1 MKAIDILI
9 NSFLPE
15 DMRDYT
21 RVYDKK
27 GISKLMSEVAKKYP
41 DKYRMISKR
50 VSDAGR
56 RASYRQGETLTLN
69 DMRTPI
75 DKDSV
80 LAQMDTEISKLPN
93 KGTDAEKALAKLKV
107 YVNYSDKLRAM
118 TTKSLIPGKHGLAN
132 TTYSGA
138 KGSPAQLNSMI
149 TTPAMYTDYK
159 DKPIPIFIRRSFG
172 EGLRP
177 YEYLASMFGARKA
190 IISTKEATADAG
202 DLGKQMAQA
211 AISQIVTTQ
220 DCGTSNGIAVELD
233 DLDDILGRVT
243 VKAYN
248 GIDIGTPVD
257 RKVVGALEKQKVKK
271 VLVRS
276 PLTCK
281 AQQGVCAECGGIM
294 SNGKF
299 PSIGDAV
306 GLTAAQALAEP
317 LAQGSLNVK
326 HSGGIFSGKKTFSG
340 FNVINQ
346 IMQSPSTFPN
356 RAAVSEVHGR
366 VDTVEEAPQGGF
378 YVNIAGEKH
387 YTLPGFDLTV
397 KEGDTVEPG
406 DQLSDGIVDV
416 KDIIRL
422 RGLGAGRMHYVNRLQ
437 QAFEDSG
444 IGVSRRN
451 LEYFA
456 RAALDHV
463 QIESLDG
470 LGDYLPDDVASYN
483 TLTNSYQPPA
493 SAKMVETKNSVN
505 QYLETPALHY
515 TIGTKITPRI
525 KNTLEEN
532 GINKLFT
539 STQEPKFTPLM
550 VYLRR
555 SKRYSD
561 DWMAK
566 LHTSYIADSLKTDA
580 FKGSDT
586 NIERNIHFAPRIAIG
601 KGFGEKIENTG
612 QF

>member
-1 MKAIDILI
+1 
-9 NSFLPE
+9 
-15 DMRDYT
+15 
-21 RVYDKK
+21 
-27 GISKLMSEVAKKYP
+27 
-41 DKYRMISKR
+41 
-50 VSDAGR
+50 
-56 RASYRQGETLTLN
+56 
-69 DMRTPI
+69 MRTPI
-75 DKDSV
+75 DKESV
-80 LAQMDTEISKLPN
+80 LAEMDLEIGKLPK
-93 KGTDAEKALAKLKV
+93 KGLDADRALARLKI
-107 YVNYSDKLRAM
+107 YVNYSDRLRAM
-118 TTKSLIPGKHGLAN
+118 TTKALIAGKHGLAN

-149 TTPAMYTDYK
+149 TTPALYTDYK

-211 AISQIVTTQ
+211 AITQVVTQHECT
-220 DCGTSNGIAVELD
+220 CSNGIAVELD
-233 DLDDILGRVT
+233 DLNDILGRVT
-243 VKAYN
+243 VREYK
-248 GIDIGTPVD
+248 GIPAGTAID
-257 RKVVGALEKQKVKK
+257 KRVVGALGKQKIKK
-271 VLVRS
+271 VLVKS

-281 AQQGVCAECGGIM
+281 AKMGVCAEAGGVM

-299 PSIGDAV
+299 PAVGDSV

-340 FNVINQ
+340 FSVINQ

-366 VDTVEEAPQGGF
+366 VDKIEEAPQGGS
-378 YVNIAGEKH
+378 YITIAGEKH

-397 KEGDTVEPG
+397 KEGDSVEPG

-422 RGLGAGRMHYVNRLQ
+422 RGLGAGRMQYVNRLQ

-463 QIESLDG
+463 KIESLDG
-470 LGDYLPDDVASYN
+470 MGDYLPDDVASYN
-483 TLTNSYQPPA
+483 SLVNSYQPPE
-493 SAKMVETKNSVN
+493 SSKMIDTKSSTN
-505 QYLETPALHY
+505 QYLEAPALHY
-515 TIGTKITPRI
+515 TIGTQITPKI
-525 KNTLEEN
+525 KKDLADN
-532 GINKLFT
+532 GIDKIFT
-539 STQEPKFTPLM
+539 SDKKPEFTPLH

-580 FKGSDT
+580 FRGADT
-586 NIERNIHFAPRIAIG
+586 DIEQNIHFAPRLAIG